1 MTDFNPGDRV
11 RVLTNRSV
19 YDTPNRLGALGTV
32 LDSPYTAAGE
42 VCVQTDGAFGGNFY
56 RPKDLVLLADEP
68 VTLATQR
75 AELLAEAG
83 RIISGERDV
92 QYGTPEDNQQRI
104 ADLWSVL
111 FGIEVT
117 PRQACLAL
125 ILVKIAREVNQP
137 KRDNLVDIAGYA
149 AIADEV
155 TPTLDGASATA

>member
-1 MTDFNPGDRV
+1 MIAEQR
-11 RVLTNRSV
+11 
-19 YDTPNRLGALGTV
+19 AI
-32 LDSPYTAAGE
+32 
-42 VCVQTDGAFGGNFY
+42 
-56 RPKDLVLLADEP
+56 LLAD
-68 VTLATQR
+68 
-75 AELLAEAG
+75 AG

-92 QYGTPEDNQQRI
+92 TYGTPEDNQQRI

-125 ILVKIAREVNQP
+125 ILVKVAREVNQP

-155 TPTLDGASATA
+155 TPRLDGVSVAG